1 MDVSATAG
9 VAVDETTVSTGY
21 NGLGASE
28 EEETIEL
35 FTYLAYIFALLTL
48 VFLTVI
54 ILMRKN
60 IKIAVAVIKETSKA
74 VAHMPLIM

>member
-21 NGLGASE
+21 SGLGASE